1 MRKMTKIFNKEE
13 GFTGLEA
20 AIVLIAFVVVA
31 AVFSYVVLGAGFF
44 TTQKAQE
51 VVYSSVDMASS
62 SMEVLGNVNGNGTVD
77 LSDPTNSRIDGIRFV
92 LGLTA
97 GGAPVDL
104 ANTNMVFSGSEGLT
118 DLKRATEIDADSGNV
133 IHPTN
138 EAYVYGT
145 WYIIDITNGDTGS
158 LLDNQKQV
166 TIYAFLDDDNL
177 IHPNDSFSLE
187 IKPPVGAAYAIKRKA
202 PAGIKVN
209 KIIKEPTSAIMDPY
223 IFPFFLKF
231 PQRRP

>member
-1 MRKMTKIFNKEE
+1 MTKIFNKDE

-62 SMEVLGNVNGNGTVD
+62 SMEVLGNVYGHGTVITA
-77 LSDPTNSRIDGIRFV
+77 DPSESNITALRFV
-92 LGLTA
+92 VGLTA

-104 ANTNMVFSGSEGLT
+104 ANTNLVFSGSGGLKDLIRADKIKATNDDVIT
-118 DLKRATEIDADSGNV
+118 DLDSDPIV
-133 IHPTN
+133 DD
-138 EAYVYGT
+138 T
-145 WYIIDITNGDTGS
+145 WYIIDITNGKNADDKGS

-166 TIYAFLDDDNL
+166 TIYANL
-177 IHPNDSFSLE
+177 HTKAIMPNDEFSLE

-202 PAGIKVN
+202 PAGIKEVT
-209 KIIKEPTSAIMDPY
+209 ILT
-223 IFPFFLKF
+223 
-231 PQRRP
+231 

>member
-1 MRKMTKIFNKEE
+1 MHSTKEMRKMTKIFNKDE

-62 SMEVLGNVNGNGTVD
+62 SMEVLGNVYGNGTVD
-77 LSDPTNSRIDGIRFV
+77 AGHPENSRIDGLEFV
-92 LGLTA
+92 VGLTA
-97 GGAPVDL
+97 GGAAVDL
-104 ANTNMVFSGSEGLT
+104 ANTNLVFSGKQGLV
-118 DLKRATEIDADSGNV
+118 DLARATNIKATSGNV
-133 IHPTN
+133 ITAKTSATADN
-138 EAYVYGT
+138 T

-166 TIYAFLDDDNL
+166 TIYAKLAAAKA
-177 IHPNDSFSLE
+177 ISPNEDFSLE

-202 PAGIKVN
+202 PAGIKEVN
-209 KIIKEPTSAIMDPY
+209 ILT
-223 IFPFFLKF
+223 
-231 PQRRP
+231 